1 MANPFE
7 NAAAQAKLRLERA
20 RARSGIVDVTIRIF
34 KRFSE
39 TDGGSYAAALTYYLF
54 FSIFPL
60 LTFGAAILGY
70 VTFGNQELQ
79 QDIFDKAV
87 DSFPML
93 RDAFSPDGF
102 RAIEA
107 NRHGLALA
115 GLALALYSGSG
126 AIVALEHALNKVHR
140 IRNEPNFF
148 EKRLRSLKW
157 LGVLGLSV
165 LVSVGL
171 TSLSRTTA
179 SIFDAGGPAG
189 RALSSVL
196 FALLALGVS
205 TMTFATAFRFLPA
218 KEQGWADVMPGAL
231 VGGVVFE
238 LLKLVGSLFLASGAE
253 GRNATFGAFATAATV
268 LVVCYL
274 SSQVTLLAAEVNAVL
289 QERRIARE
297 PAISEAGKE
306 QM

>member
-1 MANPFE
+1 MANPLQ
-7 NAAAQAKLRLERA
+7 NALAQAKLRLERA
-20 RARSGIVDVTIRIF
+20 RAGSEPIDVTIRIF

-79 QDIFDKAV
+79 KDIFDKAV
-87 DSFPML
+87 ESFPML
-93 RDAFSPDGF
+93 RDAFSPEGF
-102 RAIEA
+102 RTIES

-140 IRNEPNFF
+140 IQNEPNFF

-171 TSLSRTTA
+171 TSLARTTA
-179 SIFDAGGPAG
+179 SVFDAVGPIG
-189 RALSSVL
+189 QVFSSIL
-196 FALLALGVS
+196 FAVLALGVS
-205 TMTFATAFRFLPA
+205 TMLFATAFRFLPA
-218 KEQGWADVMPGAL
+218 KDQGWADVLPGAL
-231 VGGVVFE
+231 VGGVIFE
-238 LLKLVGSLFLASGAE
+238 ILKLVSSLFLKSGAE
-253 GRNATFGAFATAATV
+253 GRNATFGVFATAATI

-289 QERRIARE
+289 EERRITRE
-297 PAISEAGKE
+297 PAVSETGKE
-306 QM
+306 QT